1 MSGILVY
8 TSIINRSVS
17 MPTKEVLGMARAIA
31 QKTGDSVTAALLG
44 AEVSDSAQ
52 ELIASGAD
60 QVCICDHAKLTEF
73 CANIYLE
80 ALEAIVEKVAP
91 RIVLIPGEAAGM
103 EIAPRLAQRTK
114 GGLVTDCIEYEL
126 SDDTVI
132 YIKPVYGSKALA
144 RIRITTP
151 ISLVTVRPRTQ
162 ETYLEG
168 EDRTGDI
175 IQLEIPLDSCM
186 PETRTIERMEEEVV
200 ECTLEEANVV
210 VSGGR
215 GLQDAEAFEQLR
227 ELAGLLNG
235 AVGASRVAVDQAL
248 VPPSCQVGMTG
259 KIVAPDVYFAI
270 GISGASQHI
279 AGMSGSK
286 YVVAI
291 NKDEHAPIFSISNVG
306 VVEDFRNVLP
316 VLIAELKKHFSIS

>member
-1 MSGILVY
+1 MSAILVY

-31 QKTGDSVTAALLG
+31 RKTGDSVTAALVG
-44 AEVSDSAQ
+44 ADVSDLAS
-52 ELIASGAD
+52 ELIACGAD
-60 QVCICDHAKLTEF
+60 QVCICEHVKLSEF
-73 CANIYLE
+73 CANLYLK
-80 ALEAIVEKVAP
+80 AFEAIVEKVSP
-91 RIVLIPGEAAGM
+91 RIVLIPGEATGTD
-103 EIAPRLAQRTK
+103 IAPRLAQRIK
-114 GGLVTDCIEYEL
+114 GGLITDCIEYEV
-126 SDDTVI
+126 SGDTVI
-132 YIKPVYGSKALA
+132 YTKPVYGSKALA

-151 ISLVTVRPRTQ
+151 IALVTVRPRTQ
-162 ETYLEG
+162 DVYPEAADRAGET
-168 EDRTGDI
+168 
-175 IQLEIPLDSCM
+175 IQLELPLDSCP
-186 PETRTIERMEEEVV
+186 PEMRTIERMEEEVV
-200 ECTLEEANVV
+200 ECALEEANVV

-248 VPPSCQVGMTG
+248 VPPSCQIGLTG

-270 GISGASQHI
+270 GLSGASQHI
-279 AGMSGSK
+279 AGMSASK
-286 YVVAI
+286 YIVAI
-291 NKDEHAPIFSISNVG
+291 NNDEDAPIFDISNVG